1 MTNST
6 NPFLSANTN
15 TGQIMMHVVFALI
28 PGIIAL
34 TWVFGV
40 AVLVNIVLA
49 VLFAILL
56 EALILH
62 LRNKPVLTRLRD
74 YSALVSAVLLA
85 ISLPPLTPWW
95 MTAIG
100 IFFAIVVA
108 KQLYG
113 GLGYNLFNPAMV
125 GYAVLIISFPL
136 QMTMWPDIQTL
147 PGSFETILHWQFL
160 SLIPDNQLLDAITQA
175 TPLDQF
181 RSAQRSSSEHL
192 SIDQLTVIE
201 PQWLIINTAWL
212 IGGLWLILRGLAAW
226 QLPVTFLLGFTLL
239 AGLAWIYAPDQYP
252 APWFHVFHGS
262 LVITA
267 FFILTDPVTAPISTR
282 GRVIA
287 AFLTAFL
294 VFIIRY
300 WGGYPDGSAFAILLM
315 NMTVPLIDR
324 YC

>member
-1 MTNST
+1 M
-6 NPFLSANTN
+6 L
-15 TGQIMMHVVFALI
+15 HVVIALI

-40 AVLVNIVLA
+40 AILLNIVLA
-49 VLFAILL
+49 VFCAIVM
-56 EALILH
+56 EASVLH
-62 LRNKPVLTRLRD
+62 LRSKPVLSKLHD
-74 YSALVSAVLLA
+74 CSAVVCAVLLA
-85 ISLPPLTPWW
+85 ISIPPLTPWW
-95 MTAIG
+95 VTVTG

-136 QMTMWPDIQTL
+136 EMTMWPDIHAQ
-147 PGSFETILHWQFL
+147 SANFEAILHWQFHNTL
-160 SLIPDNQLLDAITQA
+160 LDNQLIDALTQA
-175 TPLDQF
+175 TPLDQL
-181 RSAQRSSSEHL
+181 RSAQRSTTERL
-192 SIDQLTVIE
+192 SLDQFTMIDSHWI
-201 PQWLIINTAWL
+201 IINTAWL
-212 IGGLWLILRGLAAW
+212 IGGLWLIIRGIAAW
-226 QLPVTFLLGFTLL
+226 QLPTTFLLSFTLL
-239 AGLAWIYAPDQYP
+239 AGIFWLFAPEQFP
-252 APWFHVFHGS
+252 TPWFHLFHGS

-267 FFILTDPVTAPISTR
+267 FFILTDPVTAPISTK